1 MNTNRPVLWILPLLF
16 GLLGCGTQ
24 TVDSNVDSTC
34 FASCVG
40 YECGGD
46 GCGGT
51 CGTCSPGL
59 TCNAGLCQIGTPDDS
74 EDVTTWDVSGL
85 GDSYVAPE
93 IEDPEADSDDDGIK
107 DGEDNCPFDYNPA
120 QLNFDNDPGGDSC
133 DPDDDNDGV
142 PDEFDCN
149 PKDASMGEQGIE
161 ICDGLDNDC
170 DGSIDED
177 ADGCIPLYE
186 DQDGD
191 NYGVLGTQICACP
204 GATPNRAVKYGD
216 CNDLHTEVNPGA
228 AEICDD
234 IDNDCDGN
242 TDEGCDADG
251 DGWCNDLLPIVG
263 TPAVCVHGPGD
274 CYDSSPAAFPGA
286 YEDPG
291 DGIDNDC
298 DGIVDEAIECPGP
311 CTGHT
316 TDAYLCALEMCFDS
330 GTLSNPNFYSPTGD
344 SISTAWAAVSHFGSA
359 SNDLTPQG
367 GTSYALLATGPA
379 TGTFHSEDLSGYGT
393 ANDPYSSDSYETH
406 DNVEFRVTLTAPSQA
421 LGFSI
426 DYVFMS
432 EEYEEF
438 IGSSFNDKFYIFLTA
453 PNTTNNQKTIINF
466 TDCSSPNSYHDFVDP
481 DTGKKQCYIAI
492 NTAYSEPCPNAPT
505 NISGTGFE
513 CGFADENHGSS
524 TGWLVTSWPIEPN
537 ETFDLVF
544 HIHDTSD
551 GIYDSLVVL
560 DNFHWLSTPFTPG
573 TSSHSD

>member
-1 MNTNRPVLWILPLLF
+1 MNTNWFVLWILPLLI
-16 GLLGCGTQ
+16 GLLGCGTE
-24 TVDSNVDSTC
+24 TVDSNVDPTC

-40 YECGGD
+40 HECGDD

-59 TCNAGLCQIGTPDDS
+59 SCHAGRCRIGDSDDS
-74 EDVTTWDVSGL
+74 ADVTTWDVSGL

-93 IEDPEADSDDDGIK
+93 IQDPEADSDEDGIK

-120 QLNFDNDPGGDSC
+120 QLNFDNDLGGDSC

-149 PKDASMGEQGIE
+149 PKDATMGEQGIE

-186 DQDGD
+186 DVDGD

-204 GATPNRAVKYGD
+204 GTTPNRAVKYGD
-216 CNDLHTEVNPGA
+216 CNDMNTELNPGA

-234 IDNDCDGN
+234 IDNDCDGEI
-242 TDEGCDADG
+242 DEGCEAVIDG
-251 DGWCNDLLPIVG
+251 V
-263 TPAVCVHGPGD
+263 VECV
-274 CYDSSPAAFPGA
+274 
-286 YEDPG
+286 
-291 DGIDNDC
+291 
-298 DGIVDEAIECPGP
+298 GP

-330 GTLSNPNFYSPTGD
+330 ATISNPNFYSPTGD
-344 SISTAWAAVSHFGSA
+344 NIDEAWAAVSHFGSTG
-359 SNDLTPQG
+359 NDLAPLG
-367 GTSYALLATGPA
+367 GNSYALLATGPA
-379 TGTFHSEDLSGYGT
+379 TGTSHSKDLSGYGT
-393 ANDPYSSDSYETH
+393 AGDPYSSDSYETH
-406 DNVEFRVTLTAPSQA
+406 DNVEFRVRLTAPSQA
-421 LGFSI
+421 LGFSV

-481 DTGKKQCYIAI
+481 DTGEKQCYIAI

-513 CGFADENHGSS
+513 CGAGDEEHGSS

-551 GIYDSLVVL
+551 GIYDSLVIL

-573 TSSHSD
+573 TSAHSH